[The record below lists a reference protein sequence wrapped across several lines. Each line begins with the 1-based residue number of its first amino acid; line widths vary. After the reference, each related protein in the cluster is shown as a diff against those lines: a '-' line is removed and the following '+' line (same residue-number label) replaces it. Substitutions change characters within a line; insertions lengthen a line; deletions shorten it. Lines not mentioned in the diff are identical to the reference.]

1 MVSKTY
7 GKRMY
12 DKRMYQTKTKY
23 KRIMRRT
30 KKLTNKYRK
39 KLTGGDQNII
49 EDNIIRSIISRSA
62 LDYNLSTGELLK
74 AYSENNTPLSPHFK
88 RKLQFLKKFFKDD
101 GKFTEIPDLMVELKN
116 KNSIINTITDASDI
130 TYANILIIKQFLK
143 DHGEYISDYDGF
155 AEINEKINKKIV
167 DNSTPIPTD
176 QVIIYNNLVILKKAI
191 EDNAFTYYFKKF
203 AKDMNYKFKSD
214 IRNVDEAFAEMIYEF
229 NSKYN
234 ETYKDEKLKPRK
246 IGPVHKEETSV
257 KIKEIV

>member
-12 DKRMYQTKTKY
+12 GKKIYQNKTKY
-23 KRIMRRT
+23 KRTIKQT
-30 KKLTNKYRK
+30 KKYRK
-39 KLTGGDQNII
+39 KLTGGNQNII

-74 AYSENNTPLSPHFK
+74 VYLDDPTLPPHFK
-88 RKLQFLKKFFKDD
+88 RKLQFLKKLFKDD

-116 KNSIINTITDASDI
+116 NDSIINTITKETDI
-130 TYANILIIKQFLK
+130 TDANILIINKFLK

-155 AEINEKINKKIV
+155 AEINKTIK
-167 DNSTPIPTD
+167 DNNLTPTV
-176 QVIIYNNLVILKKAI
+176 QVIIYNNLVILKKTI
-191 EDNAFTYYFKKF
+191 EENAFTYYIKKF

-234 ETYKDEKLKPRK
+234 KAYKDEKIGPRK
-246 IGPVHKEETSV
+246 IGPVHTEETSV
-257 KIKEIV
+257 KIKDKL